1 MKRIIY
7 IVASILLGLSVCS
20 PSSAENNE
28 TAGSLTEFLESYN
41 GTEGVDFMPL
51 KGLKLNFAKPAL
63 KKTPMKNVADKI
75 DNMCVFTIENPGIE
89 LRKQFISSLA
99 PYLESY
105 EKAKTTREGKKESTI
120 YLKRKDDAVISEMI
134 VYSDNGNISIVLM
147 RGDIPL
153 ASIEQTRQK
162 AE

>member
-7 IVASILLGLSVCS
+7 IAAGILFGLSICCS
-20 PSSAENNE
+20 SSAENNE
-28 TAGSLTEFLESYN
+28 AAGSLIEFLESYKE
-41 GTEGVDFMPL
+41 TEGVDFMPL

-75 DNMCVFTIENPGIE
+75 DNMCVFSIEKPGTE

-99 PYLESY
+99 PYLEGY
-105 EKAKTTREGKKESTI
+105 EKAMTTKEGKKESTI
-120 YLKRKDDAVISEMI
+120 YLKRKDDAFISELI

-147 RGDIPL
+147 KGDIPL
-153 ASIEQTRQK
+153 ASIEQTPQK
-162 AE
+162 EE